1 MVMVIVGFRVSL
13 MKQGLLPMWV
23 LPKFKLDYPMGLAYG
38 CSVDL
43 RFIAI
48 ISSYSI
54 LSAYLLSSLKR
65 GKNIKVLL
73 T

>member
-1 MVMVIVGFRVSL
+1 
-13 MKQGLLPMWV
+13 
-23 LPKFKLDYPMGLAYG
+23 MGHAYG

-54 LSAYLLSSLKR
+54 LSAYLLSSLKK

-73 T
+73 TWVDDTLENWHFKFKLPQIQIFIIDILKIDI